1 MQTKDYEYFA
11 KNMSSFYKKYGQKF
25 LALKGQKVIGVYD
38 SFGVAFRETTKK
50 EKLGTFLIQE
60 CFKNEKESVL
70 HFQSNVSFA
79 IGG

>member
-1 MQTKDYEYFA
+1 MKNKDYDYFVE
-11 KNMSSFYKKYGQKF
+11 NMRALYKKHGRKF
-25 LALKGQKVIGVYD
+25 LVIKNQSVLAVYD
-38 SFGVAFRETTKK
+38 TFEQAYDETLKH

-79 IGG
+79 